1 MDRVA
6 CVELRRL
13 PLQILLRLH
22 PDWREL
28 PAVVVDR
35 DKPNGVIKWVNERAR
50 ACRILPGMR
59 YAAGLALTHELRAG
73 VVTETMIQDVVV
85 RLTRRLT
92 RYSPQIEP
100 SVREPGIFWLNASGL
115 GRLYPSLGK
124 WADCVQGDLWQ
135 AGFRSVVVAGFSKYA
150 TYAAAVSRRN
160 GKNLVF
166 ENGAQEREHL
176 KSVPIDRLGFE
187 RQLRDALLKLG
198 VRTSGGFLDLPA
210 ESVRKRFGA
219 EAHELHRQAGN
230 RGWTPLRPVEIP
242 EPIARKTVLDYAETS
257 HERLLNLVEP
267 LLDSMLE
274 SLAERR
280 EALAG
285 LRLRL
290 ELDDKRRHDET
301 LEPATPTLE
310 AGQLL
315 HLLRLRLE
323 SLSVS
328 AGVIELRL
336 QARGTPATQRQL
348 ELFREKPKRDLA
360 AIHRAFAR
368 IRAELG
374 NGAVEQASLAEGPLP
389 EAQFVLSPMKELSR
403 PRPEDVA
410 AARRPLVRRI
420 LLPAVV
426 LPSRARH
433 EPDGWL
439 LGDLAD
445 GPVEETH
452 GPHVVSG
459 GWWARE
465 VVRVYYYARTRSG
478 RWLWVY
484 QDLRRRRWFQQGEVE

>member
-13 PLQILLRLH
+13 PLQILLRIH
-22 PDWREL
+22 PDWRGL

-35 DKPNGVIKWVNERAR
+35 DKPNGVIRWVNERAR

-59 YAAGLALTHELRAG
+59 YAAGLALTHELRAD
-73 VVTETMIQDVVV
+73 VVTESMIHNEVV
-85 RLTRRLT
+85 RLTRRLA

-100 SVREPGIFWLNASGL
+100 SSKEPGIFWLNASGL
-115 GRLYPSLGK
+115 GLLYPSLVK
-124 WADCVQGDLWQ
+124 WADCVQEDLWQ
-135 AGFRSVVVAGFSKYA
+135 AGFHSVVVAGFSKYA
-150 TYAAAVSRRN
+150 TYAAAVSQRN
-160 GKNLVF
+160 GRNLVF
-166 ENGAQEREHL
+166 EDDAQEREHL
-176 KSVPIDRLGFE
+176 KSVPIDRLGFAS
-187 RQLRDALLKLG
+187 QLRDALHKLG

-210 ESVRKRFGA
+210 EGVRRRFGA
-219 EAHELHRQAGN
+219 EAHELHRLAGN
-230 RGWTPLRPVEIP
+230 RDWTPLKPVEIP
-242 EPIARKTVLDYAETS
+242 EPVARKTVLDYAETN
-257 HERLLNLVEP
+257 HERLLRLAEP
-267 LLDSMLE
+267 LMDSMLE

-290 ELDDKRRHDET
+290 ELDDKSRHDET
-301 LEPATPTLE
+301 LEPATPTLDS
-310 AGQLL
+310 GQLL

-328 AGVIELRL
+328 AGVIELWLR
-336 QARGTPATQRQL
+336 AKGTPATQRQL
-348 ELFREKPKRDLA
+348 ELFREKPKRDPA

-374 NGAVEQASLAEGPLP
+374 NGAVEQAHLAEGHLP
-389 EAQFVLSPMKELSR
+389 EAQFALSPMKELPR
-403 PRPEDVA
+403 PRPEEA
-410 AARRPLVRRI
+410 AESKRPLVRRI
-420 LLPAVV
+420 LLPAVA

-439 LGDLAD
+439 LGDLID

-459 GWWARE
+459 GWWSRE

>member
-1 MDRVA
+1 M
-6 CVELRRL
+6 
-13 PLQILLRLH
+13 
-22 PDWREL
+22 
-28 PAVVVDR
+28 
-35 DKPNGVIKWVNERAR
+35 
-50 ACRILPGMR
+50 
-59 YAAGLALTHELRAG
+59 
-73 VVTETMIQDVVV
+73 
-85 RLTRRLT
+85 
-92 RYSPQIEP
+92 
-100 SVREPGIFWLNASGL
+100 
-115 GRLYPSLGK
+115 
-124 WADCVQGDLWQ
+124 
-135 AGFRSVVVAGFSKYA
+135 
-150 TYAAAVSRRN
+150 
-160 GKNLVF
+160 
-166 ENGAQEREHL
+166 
-176 KSVPIDRLGFE
+176 
-187 RQLRDALLKLG
+187 
-198 VRTSGGFLDLPA
+198 RTSGGFLDLPA

-219 EAHELHRQAGN
+219 EAHELHRQVGN
-230 RGWTPLRPVEIP
+230 REWTPLRPVEIP
-242 EPIARKTVLDYAETS
+242 EPIARRTVLDYAETN
-257 HERLLNLVEP
+257 HERLLNLAEP

-285 LRLRL
+285 LWLRL

-310 AGQLL
+310 SGQLL

-328 AGVIELRL
+328 AGVIELWLR
-336 QARGTPATQRQL
+336 AKGTPATQRQL

-360 AIHRAFAR
+360 AIQRAFAR

-374 NGAVEQASLAEGPLP
+374 NNAVEQARLTEGHLP
-389 EAQFVLSPMKELSR
+389 EAQFVLSSMKELPR
-403 PRPEDVA
+403 PRPEEVGESK
-410 AARRPLVRRI
+410 RPLVRRI
-420 LLPAVV
+420 LLPTVG